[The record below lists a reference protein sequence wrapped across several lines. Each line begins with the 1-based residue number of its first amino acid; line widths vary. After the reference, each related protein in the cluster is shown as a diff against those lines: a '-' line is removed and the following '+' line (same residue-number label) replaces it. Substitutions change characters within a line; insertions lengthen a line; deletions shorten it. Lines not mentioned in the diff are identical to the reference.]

1 MGRLVGWTRYSV
13 AIPAFATMLGAL
25 LLMVQGTIYFIRAI
39 IDAIVLGTPLKDSV
53 VSVLLAVDAILL
65 GTVLLVIGY
74 GLYQLFVD
82 PNLKVPRWLN
92 ARNLDDLKSKLIGV
106 VVVIVGVGFVG
117 LLANFDDAMDVF
129 AYGVGAGALV
139 IGLGIFSWATK
150 KPQSSQPTAPPT
162 SE

>member
-25 LLMVQGTIYFIRAI
+25 LLMVQGTIYFIQAI

-117 LLANFDDAMDVF
+117 LLANFEDSMDVF

-150 KPQSSQPTAPPT
+150 KPESTYPPPT
-162 SE
+162 ND

>member
-117 LLANFDDAMDVF
+117 LLANFEDSMDVF

-150 KPQSSQPTAPPT
+150 KPESTYPPPT
-162 SE
+162 ND